1 MNTGNLKTAVLK
13 VEYSGFQ
20 PVQPVLDRLLET
32 GLQTATIV
40 RGRMTPRGAW
50 YEVSVTGTPEAVQC
64 ALYGDRKKNE
74 GSHRLVSAT
83 A

>member
-13 VEYSGFQ
+13 FHYAEFQ

-32 GLQTATIV
+32 GLQEATVV
-40 RGRMTPRGAW
+40 RGRMTARGAW
-50 YEVSVTGTPEAVQC
+50 YEVSVTGTPEAVQV
-64 ALYGDRKKNE
+64 ALYGDRKKAE
-74 GSHRLVSAT
+74 RSHRLASVT

>member
-13 VEYSGFQ
+13 VQYAGFQ

-40 RGRMTPRGAW
+40 RGRMTARGAW
-50 YEVSVTGTPEAVQC
+50 YEVSVTGTPQAVQC
-64 ALYGDRKKNE
+64 ALHGDHKRSERSN
-74 GSHRLVSAT
+74 RLVSAT

>member
-13 VEYSGFQ
+13 VQYAGFQ

-32 GLQTATIV
+32 GLETAAIL
-40 RGRMTPRGAW
+40 RGRMTARGAW
-50 YEVSVTGTPEAVQC
+50 FEVSVTGTPEALEC
-64 ALYGDRKKNE
+64 ALHGDRRRPE
-74 GSHRLVSAT
+74 RSRRPVCAT

>member
-13 VEYSGFQ
+13 VQYAGFQ
-20 PVQPVLDRLLET
+20 PVQPVLDRLLKT

-40 RGRMTPRGAW
+40 RGRMTARGAW
-50 YEVSVTGTPEAVQC
+50 YEVSVTGTPAALEC
-64 ALYGDRKKNE
+64 ALHGDRKRAERSN
-74 GSHRLVSAT
+74 RLISAT

>member
-13 VEYSGFQ
+13 VQYAGFQ

-40 RGRMTPRGAW
+40 RGRMTASGAW
-50 YEVSVTGTPEAVQC
+50 YEVSVTGTPEAVQV
-64 ALYGDRKKNE
+64 ALTGDRKRTERSN
-74 GSHRLVSAT
+74 RLVPAT